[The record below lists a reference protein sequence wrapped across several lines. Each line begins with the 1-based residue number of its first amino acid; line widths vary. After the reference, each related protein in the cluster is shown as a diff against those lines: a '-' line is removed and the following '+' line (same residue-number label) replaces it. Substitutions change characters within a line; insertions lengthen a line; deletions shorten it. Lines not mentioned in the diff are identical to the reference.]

1 MTGFGRVG
9 DDFASNLYNLKPDIL
24 VAGKGMGGGYA
35 AIGGTYSTD
44 EIADSIMAAGYEVM
58 FHTFAALPQSCAA
71 SSAVLKILREEK
83 LCDRVNPLGEKIMDR
98 LNSEVGQHPNVAEI
112 RGKGLLIGIEVVKE
126 KEGLICFGENEKI
139 TSQIMM
145 KGLEDGVFLY
155 PGGTGEFRD
164 IICLGPAFTIGDE
177 EIELMISAVKN
188 SLNFIADK
196 YS

>member
-1 MTGFGRVG
+1 
-9 DDFASNLYNLKPDIL
+9 
-24 VAGKGMGGGYA
+24 
-35 AIGGTYSTD
+35 
-44 EIADSIMAAGYEVM
+44 
-58 FHTFAALPQSCAA
+58 
-71 SSAVLKILREEK
+71 
-83 LCDRVNPLGEKIMDR
+83 MDR

-126 KEGLICFGENEKI
+126 KEGLICFDENEKI

-188 SLNFIADK
+188 SLNFIANK

>member
-1 MTGFGRVG
+1 
-9 DDFASNLYNLKPDIL
+9 
-24 VAGKGMGGGYA
+24 
-35 AIGGTYSTD
+35 
-44 EIADSIMAAGYEVM
+44 MAAGYEVM

-83 LCDRVNPLGEKIMDR
+83 LCDRVNPLAEKIMGK

-112 RGKGLLIGIEVVKE
+112 RGKGLLIGIEIVKE
-126 KEGLICFGENEKI
+126 KEELVCFDENEKV

-155 PGGTGEFRD
+155 PGGTGEYRD
-164 IICLGPAFTIGDE
+164 IICLGPAFTIGDK
-177 EIELMISAVKN
+177 EIELMVSAVKN
-188 SLNFIADK
+188 SLNYIANK